1 MKKRK
6 DAVKMHLWTKLI
18 FMPSACIYPF
28 IFLNLQQILKIIYS
42 TVLCKVF
49 GMLDFAKGG
58 GGGDTSKNFSFN
70 VFNIS
75 KYSLGVIFQ
84 GHFV

>member
-1 MKKRK
+1 
-6 DAVKMHLWTKLI
+6 
-18 FMPSACIYPF
+18 MPSACIYPF
-28 IFLNLQQILKIIYS
+28 IFLNLQQIL
-42 TVLCKVF
+42 CKVF
-49 GMLDFAKGG
+49 GMLDFAKGGG

>member
-1 MKKRK
+1 M
-6 DAVKMHLWTKLI
+6 KMHLWTKLI
-18 FMPSACIYPF
+18 FMPSECIYPF

-58 GGGDTSKNFSFN
+58 VGSFKKCSFN

>member
-1 MKKRK
+1 
-6 DAVKMHLWTKLI
+6 
-18 FMPSACIYPF
+18 MPSACIYPF

-58 GGGDTSKNFSFN
+58 DTSKNFSFN

-75 KYSLGVIFQ
+75 IYSLGVIFQ

>member
-1 MKKRK
+1 
-6 DAVKMHLWTKLI
+6 MHLWTKLI
-18 FMPSACIYPF
+18 FMPSACIYPL

-58 GGGDTSKNFSFN
+58 GGGILQKTLALMCLIFP
-70 VFNIS
+70 NI
-75 KYSLGVIFQ
+75 
-84 GHFV
+84 H